1 MAGINIFYT
10 NPEFSPCV
18 WTFNGDMERPTFSP
32 SMLEHFFVRA
42 GKIEYLQDCDHPMA
56 GMTVDMV
63 DVDGE
68 EVVR

>member
-1 MAGINIFYT
+1 MRVDIQRRYGTAHVL
-10 NPEFSPCV
+10 P
-18 WTFNGDMERPTFSP
+18 P
-32 SMLEHFFVRA
+32 SMLLHPNNIHGREHFFVRD

-68 EVVR
+68 EVDP

>member
-1 MAGINIFYT
+1 MNKY
-10 NPEFSPCV
+10 
-18 WTFNGDMERPTFSP
+18 
-32 SMLEHFFVRA
+32 

-68 EVVR
+68 EVDP